1 MKKPKWIRAAAA
13 LLTLALALVMIG
25 VPKRALANVDTLTF
39 SPTSPQH
46 VLVGA
51 TVSNITASVTQ
62 SGATQGTVTYT
73 WTNNNPSLFS
83 ISSTSGNPITVTGL
97 AVGTG
102 TITVNAKDEG
112 DVAGSLPGVTQ
123 TYTIIVDPMTVSP
136 SSSIIGPGAT
146 TTLTAANFTGT
157 ITSWTSSNPAVATV
171 ASSGATTATVT
182 GVGSGTTTIT
192 AYNTP
197 AGGAPQQTAT
207 ATITVPTVTLS
218 PSSQTLTAANTPTTL
233 TLTVLNGGSV
243 IPSGTAT
250 VNWSNSDPTIG
261 SLSATTSTV
270 SAGGVATI
278 GFTSS
283 TGGINGTTTITA
295 TVGGFTRTAT
305 VTVSTA
311 RYLDIVGP
319 NDLNRT
325 TRTGTYTVY
334 LKNPDGTVYNDS
346 TSTVHWDWSGSY
358 LSLTSDPINNNRSHM
373 HSGEAHIQLYAK
385 YNTPSGGTRLY
396 AWINSDTGG
405 RVYHTIYITG
415 LSSLPQ
421 TGQNMTLVY
430 VFGALSAALL
440 VAAGVWYGIRKKHS
454 AA

>member
-1 MKKPKWIRAAAA
+1 MKKPKWIRAAAIVF
-13 LLTLALALVMIG
+13 TLALALVMIG
-25 VPKRALANVDTLTF
+25 VPKSALANVDTLTF
-39 SPTSPQH
+39 SPTTPQH

-73 WTNNNPSLFS
+73 WTNNNTSLFS

-97 AVGTG
+97 SAGTG

-123 TYTIIVDPMTVSP
+123 TYTIIVDPMTVSLVA
-136 SSSIIGPGAT
+136 STLAPGNT
-146 TTLTAANFTGT
+146 TTATAANYTGT
-157 ITSWTSSNPAVATV
+157 ISGWSSSNTSVATV
-171 ASSGATTATVT
+171 NSSGVVTA
-182 GVGSGTTTIT
+182 VGSGSANIIAT
-192 AYNTP
+192 NTP
-197 AGGAPQQTAT
+197 AGGAPTQTAY
-207 ATITVPTVTLS
+207 ATVTVPTVTLS
-218 PSSQTLTAANTPTTL
+218 PSSQTLTSGSATTTL
-233 TLTVLNGGSV
+233 TLSIANGGTL
-243 IPSGTAT
+243 IDTGDT
-250 VNWSNSDPTIG
+250 VNWSSSNGTIG
-261 SLSATTSTV
+261 SLSSSSSTV
-270 SAGGVATI
+270 SGTTATI
-278 GFTSS
+278 NFTSS
-283 TGGINGTTTITA
+283 VAATNGTTTITA

-319 NDLNRT
+319 SDLNHT

-346 TSTVHWDWSGSY
+346 TSTVHWDWSSSY
-358 LSLTSDPINNNRSHM
+358 LSLTSDSINSSRSHM

-385 YNTPSGGTRLY
+385 YNTSSSGTRLY